1 MSNAKQITTMN
12 EADYNGAVKESRG
25 KKKKSFMDYAI
36 WIDFPV
42 NAAILTYIV
51 FRIVRA
57 FQMGIDV
64 ALSKLETG
72 VNITGIPD
80 LDEVLTMFL
89 PVFAVSIAV
98 GAVVETIYLILK
110 LCRKKPFITER
121 FAVIFLILKVFF
133 VVFTAATALLFL

>member
-12 EADYNGAVKESRG
+12 EADYNGAVKESRR

-51 FRIVRA
+51 LRIVRA

-80 LDEVLTMFL
+80 LDEVLTGFL

-98 GAVVETIYLILK
+98 GAVVEIIYLILK

-133 VVFTAATALLFL
+133 VIFTAATALLFL